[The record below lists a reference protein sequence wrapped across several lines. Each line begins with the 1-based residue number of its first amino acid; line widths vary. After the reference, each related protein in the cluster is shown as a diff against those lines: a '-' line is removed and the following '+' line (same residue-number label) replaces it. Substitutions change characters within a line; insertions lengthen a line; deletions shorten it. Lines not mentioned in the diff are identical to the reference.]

1 MKYFITLIVLT
12 ISTQLTKAQS
22 KFEIS
27 LTTGIG
33 YDFQTRS
40 NDYNVTGPL
49 YIPALNGNS
58 ILHIEKPYQYTLKA
72 AYRINENFAV
82 LFGLG
87 TTNRAL
93 RYWSLDQKIE
103 PYTYRN
109 DKIKLGIRSYNIEP
123 GVRFQSELNS
133 KLSIFWD
140 QTFGIGFGKSS
151 PRSGLTKD
159 HSQAE
164 LIYLNDRQ
172 VGVLVNVSFEN
183 PIISI
188 NCNFGIEYNM
198 FKNVFLTIG
207 LKYINEI
214 NNGNDL
220 IIWQYDLIEDR
231 KTGSYSPYDLEFKTL
246 LTEIGIKYRL

>member
-1 MKYFITLIVLT
+1 MKYFIALIVLT
-12 ISTQLTKAQS
+12 ISTQLSKAQS

-40 NDYNVTGPL
+40 NDYNLTGPL

-58 ILHIEKPYQYTLKA
+58 ILHIEKPYQYTIKT
-72 AYRINENFAV
+72 AYRIKDNFGV
-82 LFGLG
+82 LLGLG

-93 RYWSLDQKIE
+93 RYWSLDQQIE
-103 PYTYRN
+103 PYTYIN
-109 DKIKLGIRSYNIEP
+109 DKIKLGIRTYNIEP
-123 GVRFQSELNS
+123 GVRFQSQLDRKIN
-133 KLSIFWD
+133 IFWD

-151 PRSGLTKD
+151 PRFGLTKD

-164 LIYLNDRQ
+164 LIYLNDKQ
-172 VGVLVNVSFEN
+172 VGALVNVSFEN

-188 NCNFGIEYNM
+188 NSNFGIEYKL
-198 FKNVFLTIG
+198 FKNIFLTIG

-214 NNGNDL
+214 SNGNDL

-231 KTGSYSPYDLEFKTL
+231 KTESYSPYDLEFKTI
-246 LTEIGIKYRL
+246 LTEIGIRYRL